1 MRENCNKQS
10 NRTKFIPLFL
20 VEPSLVLPDVLHVK
34 LRILNR
40 LIDCLLA
47 ECEDRDNREKVRNPT
62 ATAIHLQSI
71 ICAIRNCGIKFD
83 AWVDDRKG
91 RKFTSLA
98 GEDCERLLRRLP
110 LQLQGKLQP
119 QTEAK
124 TLRLWILLEK
134 ILLHFNS
141 DVTGSS
147 VQKEALEFLQLFVQ
161 LGRDGS
167 KGYGKVLSTMLLK
180 SMNLLAVLVGFVAKE
195 LRKKNDVL
203 KHIHHSKTN
212 KWNSTA
218 DVLIIAKKLET
229 PEHVREARLYRKLD
243 TEYWAEGLIEES
255 RAKRSRCAEK
265 KRM

>member
-1 MRENCNKQS
+1 M
-10 NRTKFIPLFL
+10 
-20 VEPSLVLPDVLHVK
+20 
-34 LRILNR
+34 
-40 LIDCLLA
+40 
-47 ECEDRDNREKVRNPT
+47 
-62 ATAIHLQSI
+62 
-71 ICAIRNCGIKFD
+71 KFD
-83 AWVDDRKG
+83 VWVDDRKG
-91 RKFTSLA
+91 RKFTSLV

-147 VQKEALEFLQLFVQ
+147 VQKEALEFLELFVQ

-167 KGYGKVLSTMLLK
+167 KGYGKERVTPYIHI
-180 SMNLLAVLVGFVAKE
+180 LAHHASQKHESFGCLGWFCSQGIE
-195 LRKKNDVL
+195 KKNDVL

-218 DVLIIAKKLET
+218 DALIIAKRLET

-255 RAKRSRCAEK
+255 RAKRSGCAEK